1 MKNFIF
7 KSNASDLQKMF
18 SILENLQKNMVYSTY
33 KLDNILKLIKEV
45 NTDNRLQHQV
55 DMYFDDNGEAHLG
68 NEPKTSPQTDSETK
82 WEDSSEHVQ

>member
-33 KLDNILKLIKEV
+33 KLDNILKLIKSL
-45 NTDNRLQHQV
+45 NIDNNLQHTV
-55 DMYFDDNGEAHLG
+55 DKYFDEDNEK
-68 NEPKTSPQTDSETK
+68 NIPEE
-82 WEDSSEHVQ
+82 

>member
-33 KLDNILKLIKEV
+33 KMDAILKIVKALE
-45 NTDNRLQHQV
+45 TDTGLQKQV
-55 DMYFDDNGEAHLG
+55 DEYFDE
-68 NEPKTSPQTDSETK
+68 TSPQTDQSTK
-82 WEDSSEHVQ
+82 DD